1 MTRKILMI
9 DDDKDILASYQVNLR
24 KDFIVR
30 IASNANQAMEILKEE
45 ADIGVI
51 VTDYKMP
58 DVNGINLLKMIRQ
71 IYHDPIRIMITGFAD
86 MQIAVNAVNEGS
98 IFRFLTK
105 PMPTP
110 ELKQIIQDALVQYN
124 LKKNEKELLNNTLK
138 GTLKLLIDLISL
150 SIPQSLN
157 IGSQARM
164 IARKIGVK
172 AGEIEIWELEVASL
186 LSNIGLLLLPN
197 DIIQKKAEGKDLT
210 SSEAA
215 VFSNH
220 PELGAK
226 LIGHIPRFEK
236 ISDAILHI
244 NDNFGSKNDR
254 NIANESIP
262 LYSRILKVSND
273 YIQHIQ
279 SNKSALEAY
288 EKMLEFYYQ
297 YDPKLLELLLS
308 EVVGS
313 ENNRK
318 IKQIKLM
325 ELKSGMVAAKDIVDE
340 RETILFKKDKE
351 ITEPI
356 IIRLQQ
362 ISNVRNIV
370 EPLLVYE
377 Q

>member
-58 DVNGINLLKMIRQ
+58 DVNGIKLLKMIRQ
-71 IYHDPIRIMITGFAD
+71 IYPDPIRIMITGFAD

-110 ELKQIIQDALVQYN
+110 ELKQIIQDALTQYN
-124 LKKNEKELLNNTLK
+124 LKNNEKELLNNTLK

-172 AGEIEIWELEVASL
+172 AGEIELWELEVASL

-197 DIIQKKAEGKDLT
+197 DIIQKKADGKELT
-210 SSEAA
+210 STEAF

-220 PELGAK
+220 PELGANLLK
-226 LIGHIPRFEK
+226 HIPRFEK
-236 ISDAILHI
+236 ISEAILHM
-244 NDNFGSKNDR
+244 NDNFGSKSDR
-254 NIANESIP
+254 NVANESIP

-273 YIQHIQ
+273 YIQLIQ
-279 SNKSALEAY
+279 SNKTPLEAY
-288 EKMLEFYYQ
+288 EKMLEMYYQ
-297 YDPKLLELLLS
+297 YDPKLLELLLT

-313 ENNRK
+313 DNNRK
-318 IKQIKLM
+318 IKQIQLM
-325 ELKSGMVAAKDIVDE
+325 ELKGGMVVAKDIVDE
-340 RETILFKKDKE
+340 RETVLFKKDKE

>member
-1 MTRKILMI
+1 MI

>member
-9 DDDKDILASYQVNLR
+9 DDDRDILASYQVNLR

-30 IASNANQAMEILKEE
+30 IASNANQVMEILKAED
-45 ADIGVI
+45 DIGVI

-71 IYHDPIRIMITGFAD
+71 IYPDPIRIMITGFAD

-110 ELKQIIQDALVQYN
+110 ELKQIIQDALIQYN

-138 GTLKLLIDLISL
+138 GTLKLLIDLISI

-157 IGSQARM
+157 IGSQARAV
-164 IARKIGVK
+164 ARKIGVK
-172 AGEIEIWELEVASL
+172 TGDVELWELEVASL

-197 DIIQKKAEGKDLT
+197 EIIQKKAEGKDL
-210 SSEAA
+210 SLSESA
-215 VFSNH
+215 VFNNH
-220 PELGAK
+220 PELGANLLK
-226 LIGHIPRFEK
+226 HIPKFEK
-236 ISDAILHI
+236 ISDAILHM
-244 NDNFGSKNDR
+244 NDIFGSKNDR
-254 NIANESIP
+254 NVANESIP

-273 YIQHIQ
+273 YIQFIQ
-279 SNKSALEAY
+279 SNKTPLEAY
-288 EKMLEFYYQ
+288 EKMLELFYQ
-297 YDPKLLELLLS
+297 YDPKLLELLLT

-313 ENNRK
+313 DNKRK
-318 IKQIKLM
+318 IKQIQLM
-325 ELKSGMVAAKDIVDE
+325 ELKGGMVVAKDIVDD
-340 RETILFKKDKE
+340 RDTVLFKKDKE

-377 Q
+377 

>member
-1 MTRKILMI
+1 MI

-30 IASNANQAMEILKEE
+30 IASNANQAMEILKAEN
-45 ADIGVI
+45 DIGVI

-58 DVNGINLLKMIRQ
+58 DINGVNLLKMIRQ
-71 IYHDPIRIMITGFAD
+71 IYPDPIRIMITGFAD

-110 ELKQIIQDALVQYN
+110 ELKQIIHDALIQYN

-157 IGSQARM
+157 IGSQARAV
-164 IARKIGVK
+164 ARKIGVK
-172 AGEIEIWELEVASL
+172 TGDIELWELEVASL

-197 DIIQKKAEGKDLT
+197 DIIQKKAEGKDLS

-215 VFSNH
+215 VFNSH
-220 PELGAK
+220 PELGANLLK
-226 LIGHIPRFEK
+226 NIPRFEK
-236 ISDAILHI
+236 ISDAILHM
-244 NDNFGSKNDR
+244 NNNYSSKNDV

-262 LYSRILKVSND
+262 IYSRILKISND
-273 YIQHIQ
+273 YIQYIQ
-279 SNKSALEAY
+279 LNKTPLEAY
-288 EKMLEFYYQ
+288 EKMLEIYYQ

-318 IKQIKLM
+318 IKQIQLM
-325 ELKSGMVAAKDIVDE
+325 ELKSGMVVAKDIVDE
-340 RETILFKKDKE
+340 RETVLFKKDKE

-362 ISNVRNIV
+362 ISNVRKIV
-370 EPLLVYE
+370 QPLLVYE
-377 Q
+377 S

>member
-71 IYHDPIRIMITGFAD
+71 IYPDPIRIMITGFAD

-157 IGSQARM
+157 IGSQARLV
-164 IARKIGVK
+164 ARKIGVK
-172 AGEIEIWELEVASL
+172 TGEIELWELEVASL
-186 LSNIGLLLLPN
+186 LSNIGLLMLPN
-197 DIIQKKAEGKDLT
+197 EIIQKKADGKELT
-210 SSEAA
+210 SNEVA
-215 VFSNH
+215 VYSNL

-226 LIGHIPRFEK
+226 LLANIPRFEK
-236 ISDAILHI
+236 ISDAILHM
-244 NDNFGSKNDR
+244 NDNFGSKIDR
-254 NIANESIP
+254 NVANESIP

-273 YIQHIQ
+273 YIQLIQ
-279 SNKSALEAY
+279 SNKTPLEAY
-288 EKMLEFYYQ
+288 EKMLELYYQ
-297 YDPKLLELLLS
+297 YDPKLLELLLT

-313 ENNRK
+313 DNKRK
-318 IKQIKLM
+318 IKQIQLM
-325 ELKSGMVAAKDIVDE
+325 ELKGGMVAAKDIVDD
-340 RETILFKKDKE
+340 RDTVLFKKDKE

>member
-30 IASNANQAMEILKEE
+30 IASNANQAMEILKAEN
-45 ADIGVI
+45 DIGVI

-58 DVNGINLLKMIRQ
+58 DINGVNLLKMIRQ
-71 IYHDPIRIMITGFAD
+71 IYPDPIRIMITGFAD

-110 ELKQIIQDALVQYN
+110 ELKQIIHDALIQYN

-157 IGSQARM
+157 IGSQARAV
-164 IARKIGVK
+164 ARKIGVK
-172 AGEIEIWELEVASL
+172 TGDIELWELEVASL

-197 DIIQKKAEGKDLT
+197 DIIQKKAEGKDLS

-215 VFSNH
+215 VFHSH
-220 PELGAK
+220 PELGANLLK
-226 LIGHIPRFEK
+226 NIPRFEK
-236 ISDAILHI
+236 ISDAILHM
-244 NDNFGSKNDR
+244 NNNYSSKNDV

-262 LYSRILKVSND
+262 IYSRILKISND
-273 YIQHIQ
+273 YIQYIQ
-279 SNKSALEAY
+279 LNKTPLEAY
-288 EKMLEFYYQ
+288 EKMLEIYYQ

-318 IKQIKLM
+318 IKQIQLM
-325 ELKSGMVAAKDIVDE
+325 ELKSGMVVAKDIVDE
-340 RETILFKKDKE
+340 RETVLFKKDKE

-362 ISNVRNIV
+362 ISNVRKIV
-370 EPLLVYE
+370 QPLLVYE
-377 Q
+377 S